1 MRIEKVFIGFMI
13 MELIVSLASYFV
25 GVMEPEARYVAEI

>member
-1 MRIEKVFIGFMI
+1 MFIGFMI
-13 MELIVSLASYFV
+13 MELIVSLASCFV